1 MYLNENGCLLSRES
15 ASLAS
20 RLISAG
26 NFHTLAVKSDGTV
39 LSTGTNRHG
48 QCNVRTWSNIVAV
61 AAGDEFSAGVLRSG
75 TVITCG
81 KKHSDS
87 RNVRGWKSIIAVS
100 AGAEDIIGLTSDGLA
115 VFSNNSLLSGR
126 TWADIASVEASGYT
140 TMLGVTKSG
149 RVVVGGCSDQRYV
162 SYLSKWSN
170 IVSIAAGCT
179 HVVGLYS
186 SGTVTTIWNDKYDFG
201 QCDNLENWRNIV
213 AIAAGFDHTVGL
225 RSDGTVVAAGPKG
238 SKACDVA
245 GWRNIIAIAAGQYHT
260 VGLKADGTLVA
271 VGDNRKGQCDVS
283 GWKLF

>member
-1 MYLNENGCLLSRES
+1 MGAMTQQELI
-15 ASLAS
+15 ASGS
-20 RLISAG
+20 QLISAG

-39 LSTGTNRHG
+39 LSTGKNRHG
-48 QCNVRTWSNIVAV
+48 QCDVGAWSNIVAV
-61 AAGDEFSAGVLRSG
+61 AAGGDFSVGVLRNG
-75 TVITCG
+75 MVVTCG
-81 KKHSDS
+81 KKHSNS
-87 RNVRGWKSIIAVS
+87 RNVRGWKNIISVS

-115 VFSNNSLLSGR
+115 VFSNNSPLSGR
-126 TWADIASVEASGYT
+126 TWANITSVEASGYT

-149 RVVVGGCSDQRYV
+149 RVVVGGCNDQRYV
-162 SYLSKWSN
+162 SYLSTWSN

-186 SGTVTTIWNDKYDFG
+186 SGTVTTIWNNDYDFG

-245 GWRNIIAIAAGQYHT
+245 GWRNIIAIAAGKYHT

-271 VGDNRKGQCDVS
+271 VGDNGKGQCDVS